1 MSHRDMFLFEQKIH
15 EIVNIIVK
23 MSKKKN
29 LIISLHKFLK
39 RYFKGTSRTCVFSFR
54 IVCNNQKYRVIYRP
68 HNIFLK

>member
-1 MSHRDMFLFEQKIH
+1 MFLFEQKIH

-39 RYFKGTSRTCVFSFR
+39 RYFKGTSRTFSFR
-54 IVCNNQKYRVIYRP
+54 IVCNNFKRIELYIDP
-68 HNIFLK
+68 KIFF